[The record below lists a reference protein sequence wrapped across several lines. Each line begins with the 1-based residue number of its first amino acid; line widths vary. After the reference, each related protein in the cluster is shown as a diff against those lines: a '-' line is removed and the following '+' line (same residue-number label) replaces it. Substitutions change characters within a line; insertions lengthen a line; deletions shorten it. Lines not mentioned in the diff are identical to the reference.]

1 MISVSISGSA
11 TSAVANLLASLRRP
25 RPIVMAGAKYAQR
38 TLRDHFLAREQQPNK
53 QGWPKA
59 HLWRRI
65 ATSTAVAGVTDT
77 EAVLSIA
84 HPAISAK
91 VYGAEITPK
100 RGKFLTI
107 PAMAA
112 AYAAGSPRE
121 GAAPGNLAFAY
132 SLHPQGGWRP
142 SLAVQTDVWKEVG
155 KPRRDGTRRVK
166 TVNRAGEIWYWL
178 VRRAVVHGDP
188 NALPSDDLVAD
199 TAISAALTFLNSP
212 YGARSQVSP

>member
-1 MISVSISGSA
+1 MMDVQITPAPGTVNAVLANLRNPLPVLKVAANAVRRQLQDHFRGRPSNRLGWPSHGLWRSISA
-11 TSAVANLLASLRRP
+11 A
-25 RPIVMAGAKYAQR
+25 
-38 TLRDHFLAREQQPNK
+38 
-53 QGWPKA
+53 
-59 HLWRRI
+59 
-65 ATSTAVAGVTDT
+65 TAVADVTPA
-77 EAVLSIA
+77 EAVISVT
-84 HPAISAK
+84 HPAILAK
-91 VYGAEITPK
+91 VNPETVITPK
-100 RGKFLTI
+100 RGRFLAI

-121 GAAPGNLAFAY
+121 GAAPANLAFVY
-132 SLHPQGGWRP
+132 SRHPQGGWRP
-142 SLAVQTDVWKEVG
+142 SLAVQTTVTKEVG

-166 TVNRAGEIWYWL
+166 TVHQAGQIWYWL